1 MTRFRESIRKHEFN
15 TLVELRPKVA
25 SPERRKEKERKDAR
39 NADHLPVARQGFL
52 ATVASGLSVFRKFG

>member
-1 MTRFRESIRKHEFN
+1 
-15 TLVELRPKVA
+15 VELRPKVA